1 MFKKAVLMVFATMLL
16 VAGAGMASATQV
28 GGMASGNGTGL
39 PAGLTVHVNPAG
51 LGDGLIYG
59 YYNARNALTFF
70 RIVNTSTTHAVKAR
84 VRFREAKTSAEILDF
99 NVCLSNKDQWS
110 AWILSPTASGP
121 AVIIPVDGGLLPSA
135 SALAQLPDTITQP
148 AIKNAGEGGTG
159 QAFKCGSG
167 AGCSSTAATLKNVT
181 AADTQ
186 EGYWE
191 VIGEA
196 STDHDHM
203 DPLATAGAEDTKINF
218 TNDQCLNNTGVH
230 DDTTKLDVPNVLGGD
245 ASVFVVRP
253 TVSGLFS
260 YNATAI
266 ADCRLI
272 QDYSV
277 ADESPDWSA
286 CVDQLRGVDYV
297 LTKQDHIAMF
307 NVEDWDK
314 AQTEVIVNFP
324 TRSKHDLTVSPWST
338 KPFTYGQDR
347 CQPISLNL
355 YNDLQ
360 DTTTTQTDFS
370 PGNTATGASL
380 CNEVNVVKINTSD
393 ILDSNVEKTLD
404 VTAVT
409 PFTGLGWVRIGLN
422 TGDTSGAGATC
433 TTHSTSVCFPA
444 AGTATHESYG
454 LPSIGYV
461 LTDFLGSMGQMN
473 ETKYFTNVATPAQ

>member
-16 VAGAGMASATQV
+16 IAGAGFASAAQV
-28 GGMASGNGTGL
+28 GGMTSGLGTTL

-70 RIVNTSTTHAVKAR
+70 RLVNTSTTHAVKAR
-84 VRFREAKTSAEILDF
+84 VRFREAKNSAEILDF

-110 AWILSPTASGP
+110 AWVLSPTASGP
-121 AVIIPVDGGLLPSA
+121 AVIMPVDGGLN
-135 SALAQLPDTITQP
+135 ALAAWLPDTITAP
-148 AIKNAGEGGTG
+148 NIKNVGEGGTG
-159 QAFKCGSG
+159 VAFKCGSG
-167 AGCSSTAATLKNVT
+167 AGCSSTATSLKNVT

-196 STDHDHM
+196 AIDHVGTVD
-203 DPLATAGAEDTKINF
+203 GAENTKINF
-218 TNDQCLNNTGVH
+218 TEDQCLNNNGIH
-230 DDTTKLDVPNVLGGD
+230 DTTTILDVPNVLGGD

-260 YNATAI
+260 YNATAL

-272 QDYSV
+272 QDYSI
-277 ADESPDWSA
+277 ADESPDWNA
-286 CVDQLRGVDYV
+286 CLNGQVGVDYV
-297 LTKQDHIAMF
+297 LTKQNHIAMY
-307 NVEDWDK
+307 NVESWDK
-314 AQTEVIVNFP
+314 AQTEVIINFP
-324 TRSKHDLTVSPWST
+324 TRSKHDPST
-338 KPFTYGQDR
+338 KPFTFGSDK

-360 DTTTTQTDFS
+360 DTTTTTTDFS

-380 CNEVNVVKINTSD
+380 CNEVNVIKINTSD
-393 ILDSNVEKTLD
+393 ILSSGVAKTLD
-404 VTAVT
+404 VTSVT

-422 TGDTSGAGATC
+422 TSIPAATC
-433 TTHSTSVCFPA
+433 ATKSTSVCFPS
-444 AGTATHESYG
+444 TASTHETYG
-454 LPSIGYV
+454 LPSLGYV

-473 ETKYFTNVATPAQ
+473 QTLYDTQVVTPAP

>member
-121 AVIIPVDGGLLPSA
+121 AVIIPVDGGLMPPS
-135 SALAQLPDTITQP
+135 SVTLPDTITAP
-148 AIKNAGEGGTG
+148 KIKNAGEGGSG
-159 QAFKCGSG
+159 QAFKCDSG
-167 AGCSSTAATLKNVT
+167 AGCTSTVAALKNVT

-196 STDHDHM
+196 SIDHVG
-203 DPLATAGAEDTKINF
+203 TVIGGEDTKINF
-218 TNDQCLNNTGVH
+218 N
-230 DDTTKLDVPNVLGGD
+230 DTTCLESQGRHDGVAVLDVPNVLGGD

-253 TVSGLFS
+253 EVSGLFS
-260 YNATAI
+260 YNATAL
-266 ADCRLI
+266 ADCRLTT
-272 QDYSV
+272 DFSV
-277 ADESPDWSA
+277 ANESPDWNA
-286 CVDQLRGVDYV
+286 CVNGQLGVDYV

-307 NVEDWDK
+307 NVEGWDK

-324 TRSKHDLTVSPWST
+324 TKSKHDTGSTTAPFST
-338 KPFTYGQDR
+338 KPFTFGADR
-347 CQPISLNL
+347 CQPITLNL

-370 PGNTATGASL
+370 PASGPQGASL
-380 CNEVNVVKINTSD
+380 CNEVNVVKVNTSD

-422 TGDTSGAGATC
+422 TGDTAGLPATC
-433 TTHSTSVCFPA
+433 ATHSTSVCFPA
-444 AGTATHESYG
+444 TGSTHETYG